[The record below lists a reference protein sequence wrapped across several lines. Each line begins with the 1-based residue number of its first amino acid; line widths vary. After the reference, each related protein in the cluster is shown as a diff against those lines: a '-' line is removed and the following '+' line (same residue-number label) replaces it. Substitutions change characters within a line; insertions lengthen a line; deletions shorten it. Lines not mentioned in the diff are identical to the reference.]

1 MRRGVHIILY
11 AFFGKDEALDR
22 AAMRRQVELSLTARP
37 AGIAALGLATEVAKL
52 SYRERCDVMDWVAED
67 VSGRTALG
75 FTIYGQSVA
84 EQVAMVRHAE
94 RAGANWL
101 VLQPPQVGSYGAEEY
116 LSFFSRVMDTTGLP
130 CAIQNAPQY
139 LGRGLSDTDIDVLRR
154 RHANFTLIKAE
165 ASADDAAR
173 LKAMAGDEFLVFN
186 GRGGLDMIACL
197 DAGCDGFLL
206 APDLVDYA
214 VKAMR
219 LYDQGQRQ
227 AALDLHS
234 QVLPAIN
241 FIMRSLEHLICYGK
255 RIFAARAG
263 LEVFDRAPAL
273 RPDAVELAEMKR
285 LLSTLGPFPCD
296 QGEPS
301 GP

>member
-1 MRRGVHIILY
+1 MKRGVHIILY
-11 AFFGKDEALDR
+11 AFFGKDESLDR
-22 AAMRRQVELSLTARP
+22 AAMRRQVELSLQADA

-52 SYRERCDVMDWVAED
+52 SFTERCTLMDWVGED
-67 VSGRTALG
+67 VNGQKPLG
-75 FTIYGQSVA
+75 FTIYGQSVVEQRAMLRQA
-84 EQVAMVRHAE
+84 EQ
-94 RAGANWL
+94 AGADWL
-101 VLQPPQVGSYGAEEY
+101 ILQPPQVGTYEAEEY
-116 LSFFSRVMDTTGLP
+116 LAFFSRVMEATALP

-139 LGRGLSDTDIDVLRR
+139 LGRGLSDADIGVLRK
-154 RHANFTLIKAE
+154 RHENFTLIKAE

-197 DAGCDGFLL
+197 DGGCDGFLL
-206 APDLVDYA
+206 APDLADYA
-214 VKAMR
+214 ARAMR
-219 LYDQGQRQ
+219 LYDQGQRD
-227 AALDLHS
+227 AALALHEE
-234 QVLPAIN
+234 VLPAVT

-273 RPDAVELAEMKR
+273 RPQDAELREMQR
-285 LLSTLGPFPCD
+285 LLAKLGPFPV
-296 QGEPS
+296 QGEAG

>member
-11 AFFGKDEALDR
+11 AFFGKDEELDR
-22 AAMRRQVELSLTARP
+22 AAMRRQVQLSLATRP

-52 SYRERCDVMDWVAED
+52 SFRERCTVMDWAGED
-67 VSGRTALG
+67 VNGQTALG

-84 EQVAMVRHAE
+84 EQAAMVRHAE
-94 RAGANWL
+94 HAGANWL
-101 VLQPPQVGSYGAEEY
+101 VLQPPQVGNYDAEEY

-139 LGRGLSDTDIDVLRR
+139 LGRGLSDADIDVLRK

-165 ASADDAAR
+165 ATADDAAR
-173 LKAMAGDEFLVFN
+173 LKRLAGNDFLVFN

-214 VKAMR
+214 VAVMR
-219 LYDQGQRQ
+219 LHDQGQRAKALALHGQ
-227 AALDLHS
+227 A
-234 QVLPAIN
+234 LPAIS

-273 RPDAVELAEMKR
+273 RPQAAELEEMKR
-285 LLSTLGPFPCD
+285 LLAMLGPFPVP
-296 QGEPS
+296 QGEAG